1 MNWMHSC
8 KRVAELLSQ
17 RLDEPLGPIDELK
30 LRMHVSL
37 CGNCRNVEKQL
48 SGIHAAAADLFSGG
62 VDPDEETGRGSPPG
76 RIPPVSDRTS

>member
-8 KRVAELLSQ
+8 RRVAELLSQ

-30 LRMHVSL
+30 LRLHLSL

-48 SGIHAAAADLFSGG
+48 SGVHAAAADLFAGGADLGLHGDTGPATPSGRL
-62 VDPDEETGRGSPPG
+62 D
-76 RIPPVSDRTS
+76 